1 MKKIFLSIA
10 FVLSISIMFAQKGEE
25 KELKSLMKDLGYSW
39 SETGSAKLRKGES
52 EYYWRTFYSGNEYAI
67 LTFSEDKRVYDVDLL
82 LYDEKGSLLDKSIS
96 GKGFEKI
103 EFTPTEAKQIK
114 IVLNNYDC
122 SPELV
127 EYKCKFM
134 IFYK

>member
-96 GKGFEKI
+96 GKDFEKI
-103 EFTPTEAKQIK
+103 EFSPTEAKQIK

>member
-1 MKKIFLSIA
+1 MKRIFLSLVFI
-10 FVLSISIMFAQKGEE
+10 ISVSSLFAQKAEE
-25 KELKSLMKDLGYSW
+25 KDLKALMKDLGYSW
-39 SETGSAKLRKGES
+39 SETESTKLRKGES
-52 EYYWRTFYSGNEYAI
+52 AYYWRTFYSGNEYAI

-82 LYDEKGSLLDKSIS
+82 IYDEAGSLVDKSIS
-96 GKGFEKI
+96 GKNFEKI
-103 EFTPTEAKQIK
+103 EFTPTDAKQVK

-122 SPELV
+122 STELV

>member
-1 MKKIFLSIA
+1 MKKLFISLTFILS
-10 FVLSISIMFAQKGEE
+10 VTLLFAQKAEE
-25 KELKSLMKDLGYSW
+25 KELKSLMKELGYSW
-39 SETGSAKLRKGES
+39 SETESTRLRVGES
-52 EYYWRTFYSGNEYAI
+52 AYYWRTFYTGNEYAI

-82 LYDEKGSLLDKSIS
+82 LYGEDGSLLDKSIS
-96 GKGFEKI
+96 GKNFEKI
-103 EFTPTEAKQIK
+103 EFSPSDVTQVK
-114 IVLNNYDC
+114 IVLNNYDS

>member
-1 MKKIFLSIA
+1 MKKIFLS
-10 FVLSISIMFAQKGEE
+10 FVFIIFITSLFAQKAEE
-25 KELKSLMKDLGYSW
+25 KDLKALMKDLGYSW
-39 SETGSAKLRKGES
+39 SETGSTKLRKGES
-52 EYYWRTFYSGNEYAI
+52 EYYYRTFYSGNEYAI

-82 LYDEKGSLLDKSIS
+82 LYDEEGSLIDKSIS
-96 GKGFEKI
+96 GKDFEKI
-103 EFTPTEAKQIK
+103 EFSPTEAKQLK